1 MRVPIGTSGS
11 DCEKSGTSQTCIAP
25 FKKILEPRRRAAFIL
40 EKYGTMQTCI
50 APFGKNMEPRRRATF
65 ILETDGAMQTC
76 IAPFEKNMS
85 TATLQA
91 ARCFTNGFPHH

>member
-25 FKKILEPRRRAAFIL
+25 FFKILEPRRRAAFIL
-40 EKYGTMQTCI
+40 EKYGAMQTCI
-50 APFGKNMEPRRRATF
+50 APYEKNMEPRRRATF
-65 ILETDGAMQTC
+65 ILETDGAMQAC

-91 ARCFTNGFPHH
+91 ARCFTNSFPHH